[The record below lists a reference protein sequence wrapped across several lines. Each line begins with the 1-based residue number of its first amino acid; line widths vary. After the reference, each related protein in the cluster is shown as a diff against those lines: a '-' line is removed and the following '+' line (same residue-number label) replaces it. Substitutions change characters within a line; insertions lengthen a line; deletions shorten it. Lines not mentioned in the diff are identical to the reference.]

1 MLSALLLAS
10 SSSAHVSLVPNYG
23 AASGGYFQTSIKVP
37 HGHSGVH
44 TTKMT
49 LHVPRGIVSIKP
61 EQPAGWSVTTTTY
74 ELAEE
79 DRYESHGSL
88 VTTGPDKIIFTADS
102 LDDALH
108 NDHLM
113 NIGLQLKLGCS
124 FKDQVQDDYSGSNS
138 VWQGQHTLW
147 FKVDQFSSA
156 DDGLNHGDAGHSPWM
171 GALKD
176 DADNM
181 SPSWNPPSDSG
192 LKACPYLFIYA
203 GSRCSLDHSGTSVT
217 GGMEW
222 MGAYVEPTKNMGAVQ
237 TEQHVITLA
246 TEAALDAQESLDGI
260 YASGADLDDLK
271 AQVAKL
277 EPLQARLAKLEDDN
291 NTLNIA
297 VAALALA
304 AAALG
309 VISLLCVFRV
319 SNKKQFAH
327 SISGLPIV
335 TNLPTLSATKE
346 IDLGKA

>member
-1 MLSALLLAS
+1 MLSALLLVS

-88 VTTGPDKIIFTADS
+88 VTTGPDKITFTADS

-156 DDGLNHGDAGHSPWM
+156 DNALNHGDGGHSPWL

-181 SPSWNPPSDSG
+181 SPSWNPPSASG

-203 GSRCSLDHSGTSVT
+203 GSRCSLDHSGTSGAPALHLCPHFFEPRSAPPLCTSALRPALHLRVRSCQATPPALAVT

-222 MGAYVEPTKNMGAVQ
+222 MGAYVEPTKNMGTVQ

-271 AQVAKL
+271 VRPC
-277 EPLQARLAKLEDDN
+277 PLTTAPRHE
-291 NTLNIA
+291 
-297 VAALALA
+297 
-304 AAALG
+304 
-309 VISLLCVFRV
+309 SLL
-319 SNKKQFAH
+319 AH
-327 SISGLPIV
+327 
-335 TNLPTLSATKE
+335 
-346 IDLGKA
+346 

>member
-1 MLSALLLAS
+1 
-10 SSSAHVSLVPNYG
+10 VSLVPNYG

-37 HGHSGVH
+37 HGHSGRH
-44 TTKMT
+44 TTKMI
-49 LHVPRGIVSIKP
+49 LHVPRGMLSVKP
-61 EQPAGWSVTTTTY
+61 TKPAGWSVAMSTY
-74 ELAEE
+74 DLAEE

-88 VTTGPDKIIFTADS
+88 VTTGPDKITFTADS

-108 NDHLM
+108 NDHLL
-113 NIGLQLKLGCS
+113 NIPLQLKLGCS

-147 FKVDQFSSA
+147 FKMEQFSSA
-156 DDGLNHGDAGHSPWM
+156 DEDLNHDKVSPWT
-171 GALKD
+171 GAQKD
-176 DADNM
+176 DAEGM
-181 SPSWNPPSDSG
+181 SPSWNPPSASG
-192 LKACPYLFIYA
+192 VKACPYLIIYA
-203 GSRCSLDHSGTSVT
+203 GSRCSLDHSGTPVT
-217 GGMEW
+217 GGMDW
-222 MGAYVEPTKNMGAVQ
+222 MNAYVKPAENMDAVLN
-237 TEQHVITLA
+237 EQHVITLA
-246 TEAALDAQESLDGI
+246 TEAALDAQESLDGV
-260 YASGADLDDLK
+260 YASGATLLTTTNTLK
-271 AQVAKL
+271 GHDSDIDALRARVAKL
-277 EPLQARLAKLEDDN
+277 EGDN

-319 SNKKQFAH
+319 SNKKQFAY

>member
-88 VTTGPDKIIFTADS
+88 VTTGPDKITFEADS

-203 GSRCSLDHSGTSVT
+203 GSRCSLDHSGTS
-217 GGMEW
+217 
-222 MGAYVEPTKNMGAVQ
+222 GAPALHLCPHFFEPRSAPRSAPPRSLVPSDTSCAGSDGRHGVDGRVRGA
-237 TEQHVITLA
+237 H
-246 TEAALDAQESLDGI
+246 QEHGR
-260 YASGADLDDLK
+260 GADRAARDHPRDRGRARRAGVSRWHLRLWSGSRRPQGAPLPPDDCP
-271 AQVAKL
+271 
-277 EPLQARLAKLEDDN
+277 EAR
-291 NTLNIA
+291 
-297 VAALALA
+297 
-304 AAALG
+304 
-309 VISLLCVFRV
+309 
-319 SNKKQFAH
+319 
-327 SISGLPIV
+327 
-335 TNLPTLSATKE
+335 
-346 IDLGKA
+346 